1 MAGPRGARG
10 TAKLIQPQPRAR
22 AGLERLDKQIEGGL
36 NTTPHPTFRYQTYW
50 IRTHSNDLLLT

>member
-22 AGLERLDKQIEGGL
+22 AGLERLDKQIEGVRKESGKE
-36 NTTPHPTFRYQTYW
+36 W
-50 IRTHSNDLLLT
+50 ICDMCY